1 MKVEFILL
9 LLLLVWWIIFNRYTK
24 WRLELG
30 IDFCARSEELI
41 GIYND
46 YKNLESQNGT
56 FELGQRYFVAEYN
69 SEEIKEFFM
78 QMEYALAVMF
88 DQYDVIEKMEYD
100 FAEEDWNYIQEQH
113 QKLQNIENN
122 LRYEKWVHGLANN

>member
-1 MKVEFILL
+1 MKVEFIFL

-88 DQYDVIEKMEYD
+88 DQYDVIEKWSM
-100 FAEEDWNYIQEQH
+100 I
-113 QKLQNIENN
+113 LQRRIGIIFRSNIRNFKIS
-122 LRYEKWVHGLANN
+122 RITFGMRSGYMV

>member
-1 MKVEFILL
+1 MKVEFIFL

-100 FAEEDWNYIQEQH
+100 VEFNEQELTLDIFAFQDF
-113 QKLQNIENN
+113 
-122 LRYEKWVHGLANN
+122 YEKGTTDEFPV

>member
-1 MKVEFILL
+1 MKVEFIFLL
-9 LLLLVWWIIFNRYTK
+9 LLRVWWIVFNRYTK

-41 GIYND
+41 GIYNE

-78 QMEYALAVMF
+78 QMEY
-88 DQYDVIEKMEYD
+88 D
-100 FAEEDWNYIQEQH
+100 FAEDDLNYIQEQH

-122 LRYEKWVHGLANN
+122 LRYEKCVHGLANN

>member
-1 MKVEFILL
+1 MKVGFIFL
-9 LLLLVWWIIFNRYTK
+9 LLLLVWWIVFNRYTK

-69 SEEIKEFFM
+69 SDEIKEFFM

-88 DQYDVIEKMEYD
+88 DQYDVIEKWSM
-100 FAEEDWNYIQEQH
+100 I
-113 QKLQNIENN
+113 LQRRIGIIFRSNIRNFKIS
-122 LRYEKWVHGLANN
+122 RITFGMRSGYMV